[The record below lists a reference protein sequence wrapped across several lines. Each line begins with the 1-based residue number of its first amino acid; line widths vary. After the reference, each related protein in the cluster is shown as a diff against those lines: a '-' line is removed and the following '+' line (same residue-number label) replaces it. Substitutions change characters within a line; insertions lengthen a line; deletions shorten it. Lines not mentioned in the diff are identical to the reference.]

1 MKLFYITT
9 ILTIISIICVAIG
22 LIIKN
27 KKIRNTGFGIM
38 IFIAVFWVV
47 FFIWA
52 IYDAADEYERHFG
65 KENNTYVEDV
75 KSYKE
80 EKGLKDCYYK
90 HFNISFKNGFDLTKN
105 MTYKDKIYHMVIDT
119 YQEYINFKNNDND
132 VCDMKEADFE
142 NNFMIVTAIENT
154 SMVGLTVHDIYNSDD
169 KLIIELNNFIEGE
182 AFEEKHTAISIVIPR
197 TMKKEN
203 ILVNDMRNRE
213 DENPYG
219 WTNTSIKGLEMI
231 TENQA
236 IETAKQYAKDLVNSK
251 SVVGKYLKDYTKVYS
266 IELKTAKPNNYWLIS
281 EGITARLFKSASF
294 ERDVYEVV
302 LVSEHDE
309 LEIERAIF
317 YVDAYTNLVI
327 GGFQTSD

>member
-9 ILTIISIICVAIG
+9 ILTIISIICATIG
-22 LIIKN
+22 FIIKS
-27 KKIRNTGFGIM
+27 KKIRNIGFGIM
-38 IFIAVFWVV
+38 IFIAVFWVA
-47 FFIWA
+47 FIIWA
-52 IYDAADEYERHFG
+52 IYDEAEEYERHFG
-65 KENNTYVEDV
+65 QANNTYVENI
-75 KSYKE
+75 KSYKD
-80 EKGLKDCYYK
+80 EKNIKDCYYK
-90 HFNISFKNGFDLTKN
+90 HFTITFNNGFDLTKN
-105 MTYKDKIYHMVIDT
+105 MKYKDKIYHMVIDN

-182 AFEEKHTAISIVIPR
+182 EFEEKHTAISIVIPR

-231 TENQA
+231 TEKQA

-266 IELKTAKPNNYWLIS
+266 IEMKIAKPNNYWLIS

-294 ERDVYEVV
+294 ERDVYEVI
-302 LVSEHDE
+302 LVSEYDE

-317 YVDAYTNLVI
+317 YVDAYTNSVI
-327 GGFQTSD
+327 GGNQISD